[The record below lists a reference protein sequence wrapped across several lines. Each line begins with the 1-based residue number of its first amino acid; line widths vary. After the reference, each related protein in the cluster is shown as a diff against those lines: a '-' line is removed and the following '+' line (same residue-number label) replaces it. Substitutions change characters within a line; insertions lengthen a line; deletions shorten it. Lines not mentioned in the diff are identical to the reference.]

1 MDPKFRSQSFIVNDR
16 IEIPLSQDLF
26 GFAFNYNQT
35 FTIDQYQQS
44 QNLTY
49 LVYIAYFQY
58 ADPVTNDYQ
67 FIYLDINNCTDPQL
81 EGLLCVD
88 YSKIKNYTLV
98 LDVNNN
104 IGSEININ
112 LYGCNDID
120 YIKTT
125 KPNNCA
131 SQQDIDAVINGF
143 AANFY
148 MKLKVQQY
156 NTTSKQIQTNYRRIY
171 NYVISNQYFLNS
183 IHTQKQETEVSKGLL
198 YQTKETYSSP
208 IQYDQYTQAFD
219 RQLSLQTGLGP
230 YACVSLYMDEV
241 VQQFQ
246 IQYPTITEILALVNS
261 VAAIFMI
268 SKVIGR
274 YCSQNLIQQDFFMVA
289 ITTIFQDTYQKLIKQ
304 TNLIDQ
310 KDENLL
316 KVDFCTENFDQDT
329 QEKNQVEEVAIP
341 DFLTKSRE
349 SVEKSQAINQ
359 AQEYSNFLLQ
369 LSNKQSNNNQH
380 VDEVIT
386 HEEQRQF
393 QTKQN
398 RQQRIGSLQNQIK
411 GHQNK
416 QIHLL
421 TESPLIQSQIQLQ
434 NFTKFQPSVINK
446 SSLQKSEIS
455 QIKSDQ
461 INSIQ
466 VKEELIKSLN
476 QSNLKNEVAFK
487 IKTKYGNS
495 VQRQIQNLIFKFKCF
510 KSKKFKYCEGVNQ
523 LLINKIKQ
531 EVNTNLDI
539 FQFYKDNLFLKKA
552 LSILLTK
559 DQLAAIQLVSLT
571 ENFFD
576 IDLRKKEVESNYQK
590 TKGKL
595 NHFEKQYLIMQS
607 EYLQAK
613 YIEKFFK
620 KLKDEDQQLSQVD
633 LRIISSI
640 IQKKQKI

>member
-156 NTTSKQIQTNYRRIY
+156 NTTSN
-171 NYVISNQYFLNS
+171 

-398 RQQRIGSLQNQIK
+398 
-411 GHQNK
+411 
-416 QIHLL
+416 
-421 TESPLIQSQIQLQ
+421 
-434 NFTKFQPSVINK
+434 
-446 SSLQKSEIS
+446 
-455 QIKSDQ
+455 
-461 INSIQ
+461 SIQ

-495 VQRQIQNLIFKFKCF
+495 VQRQIQNLIFKFK
-510 KSKKFKYCEGVNQ
+510 SK
-523 LLINKIKQ
+523 LIINKQ
-531 EVNTNLDI
+531 D
-539 FQFYKDNLFLKKA
+539 KA
-552 LSILLTK
+552 GGEYESRYFSIL
-559 DQLAAIQLVSLT
+559 QRQPI
-571 ENFFD
+571 
-576 IDLRKKEVESNYQK
+576 
-590 TKGKL
+590 
-595 NHFEKQYLIMQS
+595 FEKSFIHSSYQRSVSCHTTCKSYR
-607 EYLQAK
+607 
-613 YIEKFFK
+613 KF
-620 KLKDEDQQLSQVD
+620 
-633 LRIISSI
+633 LRY
-640 IQKKQKI
+640 